1 MYGETGSDV
10 QTSTDL
16 RSLAWT
22 ISKLGYIYLLQILI
36 QKTPR
41 ASHKLHQSAGKKN
54 LPEVRRQEEIHT
66 NTHAKVEP
74 SKKQM
79 RTLYKPTIAV
89 TGKTCKQ

>member
-1 MYGETGSDV
+1 MD
-10 QTSTDL
+10 
-16 RSLAWT
+16 SLQNLA
-22 ISKLGYIYLLQILI
+22 IYLLQILI

-54 LPEVRRQEEIHT
+54 LPEVGRQEEIHT

-79 RTLYKPTIAV
+79 RTLYKHYNCSNRKDLQTIV
-89 TGKTCKQ
+89 SKGDK